1 MDKNKLAVG
10 IDIGGTNTVLGFVD
24 IDGNVISEYSIP
36 TFAEQEYHQFFDRL
50 INEIKNK
57 FTPLA
62 NYYSLAGIGI
72 GAPNANYYKGTVE
85 QPPNLNWGFVNVVD
99 TMKKHFDLPIAI
111 TNDANAAAIGEMLFG
126 AAKGMKNFIV
136 ITLGTGVGSGIVVDG
151 KLVYGSDGFAGE
163 IGHTTAIPNGRLCG
177 CGKKGCLETYLSASG
192 FKRTAFEILV
202 NYNSKSNLNKYSFDE
217 LSPKI
222 IFDEAQNDD
231 PVAKETFEESAKILG
246 RVLADSVAYTS
257 PEAIIIFG
265 GVAKSGDLLFK
276 PLKKYFEE
284 NLLNIFKNKVKI
296 LPSGLSDKNIAV
308 LGAAALIWNE
318 INK

>member
-24 IDGNVISEYSIP
+24 IDGNLISEYSIP